1 MGALAGGAL
10 MSSRR
15 EPAALRIMRTGH
27 GSLNR
32 AAMEYLGWPTRIVI
46 HERYYGLEIRAAND
60 SDHRPY
66 CIPAAAEDQAKEH
79 GYTANFNARQAF
91 TDARMMDADASAK
104 YTALFGL
111 DDDGGTPVLMVC
123 RANRLTVNATRP
135 IRQTRTVPA

>member
-1 MGALAGGAL
+1 
-10 MSSRR
+10 MSNRR

-60 SDHRPY
+60 GDHRPY
-66 CIPAAAEDQAKEH
+66 CIPAATDDNAL

-91 TDARMMDADASAK
+91 TDARMMDADASTK
-104 YTALFGL
+104 FTALFGL
-111 DDDGGTPVLMVC
+111 DDSGGTLVPVLMVC
-123 RANRLTVNATRP
+123 RANRLTVNATRQ

>member
-1 MGALAGGAL
+1 